1 MFLTT
6 MSDEERR
13 TVVLTTSILL
23 IASLLR
29 FGWEA
34 RPLPPILPPQEV
46 PEALLRETR
55 LAVEQQQRTD
65 TPLAPGESIDPN
77 RAPDFELARLP
88 GVGPALAGRLI
99 AHREDDGP
107 FQQPSDLL
115 RVSGIGP
122 ATLERM
128 RRHLDLSDP
137 PRVGAP
143 TDPARPARDVRLD
156 LNRARASELETLPGV
171 GPALSDRIIQYRS
184 QEGGFRAIEDL
195 NKISGIGSASV
206 DRLRPFVRVGP

>member
-1 MFLTT
+1 MLLTT

-23 IASLLR
+23 MASLLR

-46 PEALLRETR
+46 PETLLRETR

-65 TPLAPGESIDPN
+65 TPLAPGESVDPN

-99 AHREDDGP
+99 AYREEDGP

-137 PRVGAP
+137 PRVRETGAP
-143 TDPARPARDVRLD
+143 TDPARLARDGRLD
-156 LNRARASELETLPGV
+156 LNRATASELETLPGV
-171 GPALSDRIIQYRS
+171 EPSLILPGDYGRS
-184 QEGGFRAIEDL
+184 IH
-195 NKISGIGSASV
+195 
-206 DRLRPFVRVGP
+206 RPLCVYF